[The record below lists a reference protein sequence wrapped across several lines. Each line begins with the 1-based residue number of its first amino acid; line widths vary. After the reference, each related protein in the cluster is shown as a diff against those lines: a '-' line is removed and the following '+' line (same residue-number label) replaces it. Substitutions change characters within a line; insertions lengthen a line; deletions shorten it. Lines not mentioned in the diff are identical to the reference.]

1 MKLTIRESYEP
12 QEILEHDVPFVDRQ
26 PEMYPE
32 ARKYT
37 QILQDAGFAEIRVK
51 VRDYYTQILYAG
63 IDEDTNE
70 TVIYDA
76 FESGCI
82 TYYSRPLSRVD
93 IIKDMM
99 GTNGFN
105 LDRYIT
111 GTTDDIDEFIDEL
124 DFRTFGPVL

>member
-1 MKLTIRESYEP
+1 MKLTIRESNNS
-12 QEILEHDVPFVDRQ
+12 QGILEHDVPFVDKH

-32 ARKYT
+32 ARKYA

-51 VRDYYTQILYAG
+51 TRDYYTQTLYAG

-76 FESGCI
+76 FESGYI
-82 TYYSRPLSRVD
+82 TYYSRPFSRTE
-93 IIKDMM
+93 IIKDMR
-99 GTNGFN
+99 GVNEVN

-111 GTTDDIDEFIDEL
+111 ETTDDIDEFIDEL
-124 DFRTFGPVL
+124 DFRTFRPVR